1 MPINAADVRCPK
13 CQGPVWDE
21 RPNKKNPKGPDFKC
35 KDQNCKDD
43 KGYKTGIWE
52 RDLAK
57 AQTPPPAANVKQP
70 LSSGGPLPWEKDD
83 AMPHEKLDH
92 QFAVYDLC
100 LDHAHA
106 AAKKRFGNDVTDEAV
121 ATMAAVLYIQAAKA
135 AV

>member
-57 AQTPPPAANVKQP
+57 AQTPAPAANVKQP
-70 LSSGGPLPWEKDD
+70 LPWEQEH
-83 AMPHEKLDH
+83 AHELLDKM
-92 QFAVYDLC
+92 FNVYDAC
-100 LDHAHA
+100 LDHAHEA
-106 AAKKRFGNDVTDEAV
+106 ATRRFGNDVTDTAV
-121 ATMAAVLYIQAAKA
+121 AAMAATLYIDARKSGL
-135 AV
+135 